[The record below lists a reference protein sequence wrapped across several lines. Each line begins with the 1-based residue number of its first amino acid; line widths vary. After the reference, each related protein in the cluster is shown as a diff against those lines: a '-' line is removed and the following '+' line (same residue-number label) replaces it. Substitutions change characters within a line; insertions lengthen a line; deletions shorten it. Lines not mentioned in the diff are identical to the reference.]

1 MRMVTCFARW
11 RVVFRRFNPA
21 RRLGY
26 ISGWFLFELA
36 ILSVFAAEPKRVLI
50 VHSFG
55 NAAPP
60 FTIHSTAFE
69 TELTA
74 KMGEPVDLDE
84 VWLDVARYASLDMEE
99 ALVEFMRQRQTKW
112 QPDLVVPIGSPAG
125 MFVAQYRDRLF
136 PK

>member
-1 MRMVTCFARW
+1 MRMVTCFDRW

-74 KMGEPVDLDE
+74 KIDRKSTRLNSSHQIIS
-84 VWLDVARYASLDMEE
+84 YAVFCL
-99 ALVEFMRQRQTKW
+99 K
-112 QPDLVVPIGSPAG
+112 
-125 MFVAQYRDRLF
+125 
-136 PK
+136 KKK